1 MKKYLALLLV
11 LVMVLSLAACASK
24 PAETTDEPEQ
34 TTPVPAP
41 AEETKDE
48 EPAPAEETKEEEPTE
63 EPADNTEYAVAMI
76 TDYGDITDQSF
87 NQTTYE
93 ACKAFCEDN
102 GVEFSYFKPAGDNTA
117 DRVAMIEKAVDEG
130 YNVIVMPGYAF
141 GGAIVEAAP
150 EFPDVKFIALDV
162 AKGDL
167 LEAGVAKA
175 GESYD
180 YNPDNWD
187 LEKYVDMSN
196 VYCAIYQEELCG
208 YMAGYA
214 AVKLGYEKLG
224 FLGGMAVPAV
234 IRYGYGWLQG
244 ARDAAKELGVE
255 VECNYTYAGQF
266 NPDASITAKMEG
278 WYTNGTEI
286 VFACGGG
293 IYASAV
299 EAANIHGAK
308 VVGVDVDQ
316 SYIDACIVTSAMKG
330 LQNVTETILAD
341 LEAGKWEST
350 YGGKFITYSLAE
362 GDYVGIPTA
371 ESSWRFNNF
380 TMEQYEAV
388 HAKLMSG
395 EIVVDNSSDDATKP
409 TVSEFTN
416 VTYIQ

>member
-1 MKKYLALLLV
+1 MKKVVCLLLALVMLLG
-11 LVMVLSLAACASK
+11 LVACTNSTA
-24 PAETTDEPEQ
+24 PATEKTETT
-34 TTPVPAP
+34 TT
-41 AEETKDE
+41 EETKT
-48 EPAPAEETKEEEPTE
+48 EETKTE
-63 EPADNTEYAVAMI
+63 EPAKEEETATEEQPAEEGVIKKVALV
-76 TDYGDITDQSF
+76 TDVGTIDDESF
-87 NQTTYE
+87 NQATWQGVKAYCEANGIEYTYYQPT
-93 ACKAFCEDN
+93 ED
-102 GVEFSYFKPAGDNTA
+102 STDARCISIDQAIK
-117 DRVAMIEKAVDEG
+117 EG
-130 YNVIVMPGYAF
+130 ANVVVMPGYLF
-141 GGAIVEAAP
+141 GGSIVREQEKYP
-150 EFPDVKFIALDV
+150 EVYFIAVDV
-162 AKGDL
+162 GAGDL
-167 LEAGVAKA
+167 TEDYATYYDPAKNVVCATFAEEQAG
-175 GESYD
+175 Y
-180 YNPDNWD
+180 
-187 LEKYVDMSN
+187 L
-196 VYCAIYQEELCG
+196 
-208 YMAGYA
+208 AGYA
-214 AVKLGYEKLG
+214 VVMDGYTKLG

-255 VECNYTYAGQF
+255 VACNYTYAGQF

-278 WYTNGTEI
+278 WYSNGTEI

-341 LEAGKWEST
+341 LEAGKWDTT
-350 YGGKFITYSLAE
+350 YGGKFITYSLSE

-395 EIVVDNSSDDATKP
+395 EIVVDNNSDNVNP
-409 TVSEFTN
+409 EIEGITVN
-416 VTYIQ
+416 YVD

>member
-1 MKKYLALLLV
+1 MKKILALLLAV
-11 LVMVLSLAACASK
+11 VMVLGMVACASK
-24 PAETTDEPEQ
+24 TEAPAETTTTEPAAE
-34 TTPVPAP
+34 TTT
-41 AEETKDE
+41 EETK
-48 EPAPAEETKEEEPTE
+48 TE
-63 EPADNTEYAVAMI
+63 EPAKEEEAATEEQPAEEGVIKKVALV
-76 TDYGDITDQSF
+76 TDVGTIDDESF
-87 NQTTYE
+87 NQATWQGVKAYCEANGIEYTYYQPT
-93 ACKAFCEDN
+93 ED
-102 GVEFSYFKPAGDNTA
+102 STDARCISIDQAIK
-117 DRVAMIEKAVDEG
+117 EG
-130 YNVIVMPGYAF
+130 ANVVVMPGYLF
-141 GGAIVEAAP
+141 GGSIVREQEKYP
-150 EFPDVKFIALDV
+150 EVYFIAVDV
-162 AKGDL
+162 GAGDL
-167 LEAGVAKA
+167 TEDYATYYDPAKNVVCATFAEEQAG
-175 GESYD
+175 Y
-180 YNPDNWD
+180 
-187 LEKYVDMSN
+187 L
-196 VYCAIYQEELCG
+196 
-208 YMAGYA
+208 AGYA
-214 AVKLGYEKLG
+214 VVMDGYTKLG

-255 VECNYTYAGQF
+255 VACNYTYAGQF

-278 WYTNGTEI
+278 WYSNGTEI

-341 LEAGKWEST
+341 LEAGKWDTT
-350 YGGKFITYSLAE
+350 YGGKFITYSLSE

-395 EIVVDNSSDDATKP
+395 EIVVDNNSDNVNP
-409 TVSEFTN
+409 EIEGITVN
-416 VTYIQ
+416 YVD

>member
-1 MKKYLALLLV
+1 MKKLLAIILAALMLV
-11 LVMVLSLAACASK
+11 PMLAACDRSGTQK
-24 PAETTDEPEQ
+24 GDY
-34 TTPVPAP
+34 
-41 AEETKDE
+41 K
-48 EPAPAEETKEEEPTE
+48 
-63 EPADNTEYAVAMI
+63 VAMI

-93 ACKAFCEDN
+93 ACKEYCDANKIDFQ
-102 GVEFSYFKPAGDNTA
+102 YFKPAGDSTEE
-117 DRVAMIEKAVDEG
+117 RVAKVEEAIDGG
-130 YNVIVMPGYAF
+130 YNIIVMPGFAF
-141 GGAIVEAAP
+141 AGTLYQVQDKE
-150 EFPDVKFIALDV
+150 EYKDVKFIALDV
-162 AKGDL
+162 SEYDL
-167 LEAGVAKA
+167 FDCFYKHDETGARAGLIDENNK
-175 GESYD
+175 EHIS
-180 YNPDNWD
+180 
-187 LEKYVDMSN
+187 EN
-196 VYCAIYQEELCG
+196 VYCAVYKEELCG

-214 AVKLGYEKLG
+214 AVKLGYTHLG

-255 VECNYTYAGQF
+255 VACNYTYAGQF

-278 WYTNGTEI
+278 WYSNGTEI

-341 LEAGKWEST
+341 LEAGKWDTT
-350 YGGKFITYSLAE
+350 YGGKFITYSLSE

-395 EIVVDNSSDDATKP
+395 EIVVDNNSDNVNP
-409 TVSEFTN
+409 EIEGITVN
-416 VTYIQ
+416 YVD

>member
-1 MKKYLALLLV
+1 MKRITALV
-11 LVMVLSLAACASK
+11 LAAGMMLAMLSGCGSDKASSAAASGSA
-24 PAETTDEPEQ
+24 PAAETT
-34 TTPVPAP
+34 AP
-41 AEETKDE
+41 AAEAGSAAAETAGSTAEAVTGEQKIALVTDVGNIDDE
-48 EPAPAEETKEEEPTE
+48 
-63 EPADNTEYAVAMI
+63 
-76 TDYGDITDQSF
+76 SF
-87 NQTTYE
+87 NQTCYE
-93 ACKAFCEDN
+93 AMVAYGKEHNIETTYYKPTEDST
-102 GVEFSYFKPAGDNTA
+102 EARCISIDQAIK
-117 DRVAMIEKAVDEG
+117 EG
-130 YNVIVMPGYAF
+130 ANVVVMPGYLF
-141 GGAIVEAAP
+141 GASIVREQEKYP
-150 EFPDVKFIALDV
+150 EVYFIAVDV
-162 AKGDL
+162 GAGDL
-167 LEAGVAKA
+167 TEDYATYYDPAANVVCATFAEEQAG
-175 GESYD
+175 Y
-180 YNPDNWD
+180 
-187 LEKYVDMSN
+187 L
-196 VYCAIYQEELCG
+196 
-208 YMAGYA
+208 AGYA
-214 AVKLGYEKLG
+214 VVMDGYTKLG

-395 EIVVDNSSDDATKP
+395 EIVVDNNSDNVNP
-409 TVSEFTN
+409 EIEGITVN
-416 VTYIQ
+416 YVD

>member
-1 MKKYLALLLV
+1 MKKILALLLAV
-11 LVMVLSLAACASK
+11 VMVLGMVACASK
-24 PAETTDEPEQ
+24 TETPAETTTTEPAATE
-34 TTPVPAP
+34 TTEETKTEEPAAEETTEEP
-41 AEETKDE
+41 AEETGAVIQKVALVTDVGTIDDE
-48 EPAPAEETKEEEPTE
+48 
-63 EPADNTEYAVAMI
+63 
-76 TDYGDITDQSF
+76 SF
-87 NQTTYE
+87 NQATWQGVKAYCEANGIEYTYYQPTEDSTE
-93 ACKAFCEDN
+93 ARCISIDQAIK
-102 GVEFSYFKPAGDNTA
+102 
-117 DRVAMIEKAVDEG
+117 EG
-130 YNVIVMPGYAF
+130 ANVVVMPGYLF
-141 GGAIVEAAP
+141 GASIVREQEKYP
-150 EFPDVKFIALDV
+150 EVYFIAVDV
-162 AKGDL
+162 GAGDL
-167 LEAGVAKA
+167 TEDYATYYDPAKNVVCATFAEEQAG
-175 GESYD
+175 Y
-180 YNPDNWD
+180 
-187 LEKYVDMSN
+187 L
-196 VYCAIYQEELCG
+196 
-208 YMAGYA
+208 AGYA
-214 AVKLGYEKLG
+214 VVMDGYTKLG

-409 TVSEFTN
+409 TVSEFTTVN
-416 VTYIQ
+416 YIQ